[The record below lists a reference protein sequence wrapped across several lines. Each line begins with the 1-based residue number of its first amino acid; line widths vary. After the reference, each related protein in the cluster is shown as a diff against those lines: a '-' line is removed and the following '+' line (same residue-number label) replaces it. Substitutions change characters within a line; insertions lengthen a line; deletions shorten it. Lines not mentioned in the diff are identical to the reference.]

1 MSKNVSISDK
11 DNNVVIDFTGVDLTL
26 ATKIEASVSFGTSVY
41 AINSI
46 DDIAKVIVQSAT
58 KLSVN
63 LSYATVPT
71 GFYHLDITYFD
82 ENSIDGT
89 LIAGSDVGNIGRVKI
104 ESLSA
109 QLVSWMDAD
118 RSFNWENKNPELDL
132 YFKVNSNS
140 IAGVIDYTTYCQARN
155 LPIGGTTAE
164 KHRELLDAMSYMK
177 NIENTFQGER
187 TRTSVYE
194 AQIDKTLYS
203 ELPFPR
209 IGMSAYGYL
218 VNSDEMPKN
227 IVEAQCEI
235 ASFISGNQALINET
249 SQNIQSE
256 KLAELQI
263 TYFKG
268 GSTEVINIRRA
279 MALLK
284 PYMQDRNSVIRG

>member
-1 MSKNVSISDK
+1 MSKNVALKNK

-26 ATKIEASVSFGTSVY
+26 ATKIEASVSWGPIVY

-63 LSYATVPT
+63 LSDATVPV

-89 LIAGSDVGNIGRVKI
+89 LIAGSEVGDIGRVKLN
-104 ESLSA
+104 SLPNT
-109 QLVSWMDAD
+109 LFSWMDAD
-118 RSFNWENKNPELDL
+118 RLYSTPEDDVI
-132 YFKVNSNS
+132 FKVNSNT
-140 IAGVIDYTTYCQARN
+140 IAGIQDYTQYCQARN
-155 LPIGGTTAE
+155 LPIGGTSSE
-164 KHRELLDAMSYMK
+164 KQRELLDAISYMK
-177 NIENTFQGER
+177 NIESTFQGER
-187 TRTSVYE
+187 TRSSYFEPALEKTVYS
-194 AQIDKTLYS
+194 D
-203 ELPFPR
+203 LPFPR
-209 IGMSAYGYL
+209 IGMFAYGYL

-227 IVEAQCEI
+227 IVDAQCEI